1 MKRWVNY
8 SPISLSFPLVDCLF
22 SYSVQKLWFFVFSAQ
37 NFVMGLK
44 RFFCKFL
51 ILFGFGSNSIK
62 KSEEKMLCQNYG
74 FTFGIRNILWNSL
87 LFYFSLLQLLYFN
100 LNWLLYRTL
109 NVFIYNFFMSLSI
122 YPHKIKLHYRDG
134 HVWLFSFPWLI
145 VCEWPIL

>member
-1 MKRWVNY
+1 MEILKKLHVYCFSGFWDITKALCIQVLKRWLNY

-22 SYSVQKLWFFVFSAQ
+22 SYSVQTVQKLWFFVFSAQ

-74 FTFGIRNILWNSL
+74 FTFGIRNFWSSIL
-87 LFYFSLLQLLYFN
+87 F
-100 LNWLLYRTL
+100 
-109 NVFIYNFFMSLSI
+109 
-122 YPHKIKLHYRDG
+122 
-134 HVWLFSFPWLI
+134 
-145 VCEWPIL
+145 